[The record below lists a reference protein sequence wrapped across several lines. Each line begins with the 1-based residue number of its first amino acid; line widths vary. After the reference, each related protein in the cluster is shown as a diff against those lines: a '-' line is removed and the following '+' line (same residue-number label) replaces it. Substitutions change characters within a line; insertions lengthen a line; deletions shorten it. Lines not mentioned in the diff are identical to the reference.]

1 MKSATRVTD
10 KVSDKE
16 GELSEVVPYSE
27 EAEMGVL
34 GCVLLVEGAGVAL
47 GVCIEKLR
55 PGVAAFYDARHQE
68 IYSAMLELY
77 EAKTQVDLITLRAEL
92 KRRNRL
98 DEVGGVSHLAACQD
112 SVPSGL
118 NLDYYIEIVM
128 EKYVLRT
135 IQGTCVRIGSA
146 IREQR
151 KDSGVLLDEVEQ
163 QFLEISKVR
172 GGSPERTGMDLIRAA
187 VERLENYDRGGAQM
201 LGFSTGFDY
210 LDKMLCGLQPGQL
223 VVIAARP
230 GAGKTSFMMALAEH
244 MTVKNKIK
252 GAIFSMEMTTDELS
266 ARLMFQVGRADYQ
279 RFRTGYLQNSDM
291 EKLTRSGREIALS
304 GLVIDDTSGLN
315 VLQLRSK
322 ARRFVKQYG
331 VQWLAV
337 DYLQLMKATRHMQ
350 NREQEVAEISVGLKG
365 LAKEL
370 KVPVIVCAQLNRE
383 LEREPNRKPRLS
395 DLRESGQI
403 EADADVVGM
412 LYEPKLKDA
421 ELEALS
427 ARDEDWSQHFR
438 RINMLIA
445 KQRNGPTGDVEFEYW
460 KSSMRFEAH
469 KRPPR
474 QVVEE

>member
-1 MKSATRVTD
+1 MSRNKQQAEPENLAD
-10 KVSDKE
+10 
-16 GELSEVVPYSE
+16 VVPYSE
-27 EAEMGVL
+27 EAEQGVL
-34 GCVLLVEGAGVAL
+34 GCVLLEQTVTL
-47 GVCIEKLR
+47 GICIEKLR
-55 PGVAAFYDARHQE
+55 PGVEAFYDARHQE
-68 IYSAMLELY
+68 IYDAMLELY
-77 EAKTQVDLITLRAEL
+77 ENKSQVDLITLRAEL
-92 KRRNRL
+92 KRRKRL
-98 DEVGGVSHLAACQD
+98 EECGGVSYLASLQD
-112 SVPSGL
+112 SVPSVV
-118 NLDYYIEIVM
+118 NLDNYVELVM

-135 IQGTCVRIGSA
+135 IQRTCVRIDRSITKQEQGSA
-146 IREQR
+146 E
-151 KDSGVLLDEVEQ
+151 LLDDVER

-172 GGSPERTGMDLIRAA
+172 SGSPEKTGMDLIRAA

-210 LDKMLCGLQPGQL
+210 LDKMLCGLQAGQL
-223 VVIAARP
+223 IVLAARP
-230 GAGKTSFMMALAEH
+230 GAGKTSLMMALAEN

-252 GAIFSMEMTTDELS
+252 GAIFSMEMTVDELG
-266 ARLMFQVGRADYQ
+266 ARLMFQVGQADYQ
-279 RFRTGYLQNSDM
+279 RFRTGFLQNSDM
-291 EKLTRSGREIALS
+291 EKLTRSGKEIALS

-331 VQWLAV
+331 IQWLAV
-337 DYLQLMKATRHMQ
+337 DYLQLMKSTRQMQ
-350 NREQEVAEISVGLKG
+350 NREQEVAEISVGLKS

-383 LEREPNRKPRLS
+383 LERDPNRKPRLS

-460 KSSMRFEAH
+460 KSSMRFVAH
-469 KRPPR
+469 KRTAR
-474 QVVEE
+474 KVVEE